1 MKRVAKREPKRKKV
15 ALSVPPKSQVS
26 RDLILRVAA
35 QLFRQQGYSA
45 TTLRQIADKAGMKAG
60 SIYYH
65 FDSKDDAQLRQNHR
79 YLLGHNSHAPA
90 LARR

>member
-1 MKRVAKREPKRKKV
+1 MKSSSRIKRIAKRERKQKTV
-15 ALSVPPKSQVS
+15 ALSGAPKSQVS

-45 TTLRQIADKAGMKAG
+45 TTLRQIAEKAGMKAG

-65 FDSKDDAQLRQNHR
+65 FDSKTAILDEILE
-79 YLLGHNSHAPA
+79 
-90 LARR
+90 